1 MASSLLIICGKYYP
15 SSLLE
20 KVMNKTGSGLKSR
33 SLLRYISFLT
43 LNGVFILNL
52 FAQPSAFQLAPLFQ
66 DNMVLQQQRDVPIW
80 GKGTPG
86 TSIIIKASWGKTV
99 STIVR
104 PDSNWMTKL
113 STPKA
118 GGPFQ
123 FSIRYGN
130 SLLVLR
136 NILVGEV
143 WLCSGQSNME
153 MPLEGWPPSDSISN
167 SANEI
172 DQALYPSIRLFTVMH
187 AYEAAPTDMCVG
199 SWVEC
204 SPVDVRSFSA
214 TAFYFGKMLY
224 TSLKVPIGLINS
236 SFGGTFVEAWMDKE
250 SLTPFEEYK
259 GTLKK
264 LEESR
269 ESFRSLTQWITKHP
283 SITIHEQDPLRKW
296 LGLNFQDESCSM
308 RNYNDSAWQEMKL
321 PTLWEQTSMGEF
333 DGVVWFRKQVTI
345 PSAWKGKDA
354 ILQLGPIDD
363 MDETYV
369 NGQKV
374 GEHMSD
380 GFYSVNRVYKI
391 PGTLVQD
398 SLLQIA
404 VRVIDLRGGGGLWG
418 KGTKMVVKQD
428 SVSTGISIEGIWKYL
443 PVAELRSNTFYMF
456 GAEGN
461 EYVKRPKLHL
471 DFSQATPTSLYNAM
485 INPLIPFTF
494 KGVIWYQGENN
505 VSKPT
510 IYKNLF
516 SSLID
521 GWRKDFQS
529 GDFPFYFVQIAPYDY
544 GMNSKSQFLREAQLQ
559 TLSVNNTGMAVTL
572 DIGNPKN
579 IHPSDKVNL
588 GKRLALWAL
597 AKTYGKKIAYSGP
610 IYKSMKAAKGKL
622 VLSFDYA
629 NKGLILKERNKENNF
644 LIAGEEKVFK
654 KAVVKVDGSR
664 LLLSHPDIL
673 KPVAVRYAWSNIDE
687 GTLFNIEGLPASSFR
702 TDDWKE

>member
-1 MASSLLIICGKYYP
+1 
-15 SSLLE
+15 
-20 KVMNKTGSGLKSR
+20 MNKPRTSLKSINFIVR
-33 SLLRYISFLT
+33 LISSVVINMLFVMSLFSQISTFL
-43 LNGVFILNL
+43 V
-52 FAQPSAFQLAPLFQ
+52 SPLFQ
-66 DNMVLQQQRDVPIW
+66 DNMVLQQQCDAPIW
-80 GKGTPG
+80 GKGIPG
-86 TSIIIKASWGKTV
+86 TNVVIQTSWGKKTSTV
-99 STIVR
+99 VLS
-104 PDSNWMTKL
+104 DSNWMAKL
-113 STPKA
+113 PTPKA

-123 FSIRYGN
+123 LSIRHGN

-153 MPLEGWPPSDSISN
+153 MPLEGWPPSDTISN

-172 DQALYPSIRLFTVMH
+172 DQALYPSIRLFTVMR

-236 SFGGTFVEAWMDKE
+236 SFGATSLEAWMDKE
-250 SLTPFEEYK
+250 SLTPFEEYAS
-259 GTLKK
+259 TLKK
-264 LEESR
+264 LDENR
-269 ESFRSLTQWITKHP
+269 ESLRSLTQWITKHP

-296 LGLNFQDESCSM
+296 LGLHFQDEPCSL
-308 RNYNDSAWQEMKL
+308 RNYDDSAWQEMKL

-345 PSAWKGKDA
+345 PSAWKGKDVV
-354 ILQLGPIDD
+354 LQLGPIDD

-418 KGTKMVVKQD
+418 KGTKMVVTQD
-428 SVSTGISIEGIWKYL
+428 SGSTGISIEGTWKYL
-443 PVAELRSNTFYMF
+443 PVAELRSNTFYIY
-456 GAEGN
+456 GVEGN
-461 EYVKRPKLHL
+461 EYSKRPKFPLE
-471 DFSQATPTSLYNAM
+471 FSQATPTSLFNGM
-485 INPLIPFTF
+485 INPLIPFTL

-505 VSKPT
+505 VSNPM
-510 IYKNLF
+510 IYKKLF
-516 SSLID
+516 SSLIT
-521 GWRKDFQS
+521 GWRKDFQNS
-529 GDFPFYFVQIAPYDY
+529 DFPFYFVQLAPNDY
-544 GMNSKSQFLREAQLQ
+544 GMNSKSQLLREAQLQ
-559 TLSVNNTGMAVTL
+559 TLSVKNTGMAVTL

-579 IHPSDKVNL
+579 IHPADKENV
-588 GKRLALWAL
+588 GKRLARWAL

-629 NKGLILKERNKENNF
+629 NKGLVLKERNKESNF
-644 LIAGEEKVFK
+644 FIAGEEKVFK
-654 KAVVKVDGSR
+654 KAVVKVDGTR

-687 GTLFNIEGLPASSFR
+687 GTLFNKEGLPAPSFR

>member
-1 MASSLLIICGKYYP
+1 
-15 SSLLE
+15 
-20 KVMNKTGSGLKSR
+20 
-33 SLLRYISFLT
+33 
-43 LNGVFILNL
+43 
-52 FAQPSAFQLAPLFQ
+52 
-66 DNMVLQQQRDVPIW
+66 
-80 GKGTPG
+80 
-86 TSIIIKASWGKTV
+86 
-99 STIVR
+99 
-104 PDSNWMTKL
+104 
-113 STPKA
+113 
-118 GGPFQ
+118 
-123 FSIRYGN
+123 
-130 SLLVLR
+130 
-136 NILVGEV
+136 
-143 WLCSGQSNME
+143 
-153 MPLEGWPPSDSISN
+153 
-167 SANEI
+167 
-172 DQALYPSIRLFTVMH
+172 
-187 AYEAAPTDMCVG
+187 
-199 SWVEC
+199 
-204 SPVDVRSFSA
+204 
-214 TAFYFGKMLY
+214 
-224 TSLKVPIGLINS
+224 
-236 SFGGTFVEAWMDKE
+236 
-250 SLTPFEEYK
+250 
-259 GTLKK
+259 
-264 LEESR
+264 
-269 ESFRSLTQWITKHP
+269 
-283 SITIHEQDPLRKW
+283 
-296 LGLNFQDESCSM
+296 
-308 RNYNDSAWQEMKL
+308 
-321 PTLWEQTSMGEF
+321 
-333 DGVVWFRKQVTI
+333 
-345 PSAWKGKDA
+345 
-354 ILQLGPIDD
+354 
-363 MDETYV
+363 
-369 NGQKV
+369 
-374 GEHMSD
+374 
-380 GFYSVNRVYKI
+380 
-391 PGTLVQD
+391 
-398 SLLQIA
+398 
-404 VRVIDLRGGGGLWG
+404 
-418 KGTKMVVKQD
+418 
-428 SVSTGISIEGIWKYL
+428 
-443 PVAELRSNTFYMF
+443 
-456 GAEGN
+456 
-461 EYVKRPKLHL
+461 
-471 DFSQATPTSLYNAM
+471 M

>member
-1 MASSLLIICGKYYP
+1 MVLLASSLLIICGKCNP
-15 SSLLE
+15 SILLE
-20 KVMNKTGSGLKSR
+20 KAMNKAGRGSLIR
-33 SLLRYISFLT
+33 CIFFLT
-43 LNGVFILNL
+43 LNVVFILNL
-52 FAQPSAFQLAPLFQ
+52 FAQPSACQLAPLFQ
-66 DNMVLQQQRDVPIW
+66 DNMVLQQQQNVPIW
-80 GKGTPG
+80 GKGVPG
-86 TSIIIKASWGKTV
+86 TSIVIKASWGKKV
-99 STIVR
+99 SAIVR
-104 PDSNWMTKL
+104 PDSNWTAKL

-123 FSIRYGN
+123 LSIRHGN
-130 SLLVLR
+130 SLFVLR
-136 NILVGEV
+136 NVLVGEV

-153 MPLEGWPPSDSISN
+153 MPLEGWPPSDTISN

-172 DQALYPSIRLFTVMH
+172 DQALYPSIRLFTVMR
-187 AYEAAPTDMCVG
+187 AYEVAPTDMCVG

-224 TSLKVPIGLINS
+224 ASLKVPIGLINS
-236 SFGGTFVEAWMDKE
+236 SYGGTFIEAWMDKE
-250 SLTPFEEYK
+250 SLTPFEEYAS
-259 GTLKK
+259 TLKN
-264 LEESR
+264 LDGSR
-269 ESFRSLTQWITKHP
+269 ENLRSLTQWITKHP
-283 SITIHEQDPLRKW
+283 SITIHEQDPLRRW
-296 LGLNFQDESCSM
+296 LGLNFQDESCSL

-321 PTLWEQTSMGEF
+321 PTYWEQTPMGEF
-333 DGVVWFRKQVTI
+333 DGVVWFRKRVTI
-345 PSAWKGKDA
+345 PSEWKGKDVV
-354 ILQLGPIDD
+354 LQLGPVDD

-374 GEHMSD
+374 GEHMTD
-380 GFYSVNRVYKI
+380 GFWSVNRVYKI
-391 PGTLVQD
+391 PGTLIQD

-404 VRVIDLRGGGGLWG
+404 VRVIDLRGGGGIYG

-428 SVSTGISIEGIWKYL
+428 SESTGISIEGMWKYL
-443 PVAELRSNTFYMF
+443 PVAELRSNTFYAY

-461 EYVKRPKLHL
+461 EYGKRPKFPLE
-471 DFSQATPTSLYNAM
+471 FSQDTPTSLFNGM
-485 INPLIPFTF
+485 INPLIPFTL

-505 VSKPT
+505 VSNPM

-516 SSLID
+516 SSLIT

-529 GDFPFYFVQIAPYDY
+529 GGFPFYFVQIAPYDY
-544 GMNSKSQFLREAQLQ
+544 GINSKSQLLREAQLQ
-559 TLSVNNTGMAVTL
+559 TLSVKNTGMAVTL

-579 IHPSDKVNL
+579 IHPSDKENL
-588 GKRLALWAL
+588 GKRLAWCAL

-610 IYKSMKAAKGKL
+610 IYKSMKAAKGQL

-629 NKGLILKERNKENNF
+629 NKGLVLKERNKENNF

-687 GTLFNIEGLPASSFR
+687 GTLFNKEGLPASSFR

>member
-1 MASSLLIICGKYYP
+1 
-15 SSLLE
+15 
-20 KVMNKTGSGLKSR
+20 
-33 SLLRYISFLT
+33 
-43 LNGVFILNL
+43 
-52 FAQPSAFQLAPLFQ
+52 
-66 DNMVLQQQRDVPIW
+66 
-80 GKGTPG
+80 
-86 TSIIIKASWGKTV
+86 
-99 STIVR
+99 
-104 PDSNWMTKL
+104 
-113 STPKA
+113 
-118 GGPFQ
+118 
-123 FSIRYGN
+123 
-130 SLLVLR
+130 
-136 NILVGEV
+136 
-143 WLCSGQSNME
+143 
-153 MPLEGWPPSDSISN
+153 
-167 SANEI
+167 
-172 DQALYPSIRLFTVMH
+172 
-187 AYEAAPTDMCVG
+187 
-199 SWVEC
+199 
-204 SPVDVRSFSA
+204 
-214 TAFYFGKMLY
+214 
-224 TSLKVPIGLINS
+224 
-236 SFGGTFVEAWMDKE
+236 
-250 SLTPFEEYK
+250 
-259 GTLKK
+259 
-264 LEESR
+264 
-269 ESFRSLTQWITKHP
+269 
-283 SITIHEQDPLRKW
+283 
-296 LGLNFQDESCSM
+296 
-308 RNYNDSAWQEMKL
+308 
-321 PTLWEQTSMGEF
+321 
-333 DGVVWFRKQVTI
+333 
-345 PSAWKGKDA
+345 
-354 ILQLGPIDD
+354 

-443 PVAELRSNTFYMF
+443 PVAELRSNTFYVF